1 MRCVQVAALGAG
13 LNNLHLVCI
22 RPYPSTLDL
31 AHSKKGQSLAPSGTE
46 RVIPTLPPQI
56 NALPSLIPTIYD
68 DSAPDSQECPGYKAF
83 NVAENDHGFT
93 ADLTIAGANCQAFGN
108 DIVDLTLEVSYQAKE
123 RLNVRIYPRDIA
135 PENKTQYI
143 LPADLVNQ
151 PEWDGK
157 ANAACSDLSF
167 EWSNDPSFQFKVLR
181 TSTGEELFS
190 TYGHVIV
197 YEDQFIEL
205 VTNMVDVSSH
215 PSDLRKRADQ
225 AGRTTMCMVSQRMF
239 MTSAWAQITHRHFML
254 WMQVTPL
261 TAMYMA

>member
-1 MRCVQVAALGAG
+1 M
-13 LNNLHLVCI
+13 VCMLPHHSSTAK
-22 RPYPSTLDL
+22 RPMS
-31 AHSKKGQSLAPSGTE
+31 GQSLPPSGTE

-56 NALPSLIPTIYD
+56 NALPSLTPTIYD
-68 DSAPDSQECPGYKAF
+68 DSAPDSQACPGYKAS

-108 DIVDLTLEVSYQAKE
+108 DIAELTLEVSYQAKE
-123 RLNVRIYPRDIA
+123 RLNVRIYPRNIA
-135 PENKTQYI
+135 PENSTQYI

-157 ANAACSDLSF
+157 TNAGCSDLSF
-167 EWSNDPSFQFKVLR
+167 EWSNDPSFQFKVSR

-205 VTNMVDVSSH
+205 VTNMVDVCGL
-215 PSDLRKRADQ
+215 PSKPRV
-225 AGRTTMCMVSQRMF
+225 RTDEARRTIMFTVSQRMF
-239 MTSAWAQITHRHFML
+239 TTF
-254 WMQVTPL
+254 V
-261 TAMYMA
+261 